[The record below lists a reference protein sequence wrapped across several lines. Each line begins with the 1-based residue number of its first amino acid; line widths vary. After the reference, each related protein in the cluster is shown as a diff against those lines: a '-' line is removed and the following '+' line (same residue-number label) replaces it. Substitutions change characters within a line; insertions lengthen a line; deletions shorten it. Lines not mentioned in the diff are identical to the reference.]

1 MNGLALGEE
10 IWMLLPLRLF
20 LSVRHLVLILDSS
33 NLMAT
38 SILGTAVR
46 QSHCIFSNLLLI
58 LTKSRLRG
66 QHLNRHCILINT
78 SCDGCSNVL
87 EVSWNLP
94 GFWTD

>member
-20 LSVRHLVLILDSS
+20 LSVRDLVFYLNSS
-33 NLMAT
+33 NIMAT
-38 SILGTAVR
+38 SALHI
-46 QSHCIFSNLLLI
+46 SNLFLT

-66 QHLNRHCILINT
+66 QHLNRHCVLIINT